1 MKRKVGI
8 GMLLWA
14 LLITVSHIQ
23 LNLGW
28 SSLRKEV
35 AVMTGQQREELIIG
49 FLPVT

>member
-1 MKRKVGI
+1 MKVKVGI

-14 LLITVSHIQ
+14 ILITVSHIQ

-28 SSLRKEV
+28 SALRKEV
-35 AVMTGQQREELIIG
+35 AIMTGEQREELVIG

>member
-14 LLITVSHIQ
+14 LLISLGHIQ

-28 SSLRKEV
+28 SALRKEV
-35 AVMTGQQREELIIG
+35 AILTGQQREELVIG

>member
-14 LLITVSHIQ
+14 LLITLSHIQ

-28 SSLRKEV
+28 DTIWKKF
-35 AVMTGQQREELIIG
+35 AVMTGEQREELVIG